1 VKNIYRLTRKG
12 GVKIVE
18 KVDSQVVDTWW
29 KQWFEHKDET
39 AANQLIEHYMY
50 LVHFHVDR
58 VASYIPEQFD
68 RNELKSL
75 GLYGLF
81 DALNKYDPERNNKFD
96 TYATIRIRG
105 SIMDGLRREDWLPRS
120 LRDQAKKIDQVTDEL
135 KQRLMRTP
143 NAKDIAE
150 ELGKTEEE
158 IEEIVANTMFAN
170 VISLDTAYVQQ
181 DEDDTTELIGN
192 VEDENAVL
200 PDDMTFQA
208 ESKREL
214 IESIKKLNETE
225 QLVISLFYEK
235 ELTLTEIGKILDL
248 TTSRISQIHKR
259 AIFKLKG
266 ISKKLS
272 SST

>member
-1 VKNIYRLTRKG
+1 MKNIYRLTRKG

-266 ISKKLS
+266 ILKKLS

>member
-1 VKNIYRLTRKG
+1 M
-12 GVKIVE
+12 E
-18 KVDSQVVDTWW
+18 KVDSRVVDKWW
-29 KQWFEHKDET
+29 KQWFEQKDET

-50 LVHFHVDR
+50 LVHFHVER
-58 VASYIPEQFD
+58 IASYIPEQFD

-105 SIMDGLRREDWLPRS
+105 SIMDGLRKEDWLPRS
-120 LRDQAKKIDQVTDEL
+120 LRDQAKKIEQVTEEL
-135 KQRLMRTP
+135 EQRLMRTP
-143 NAKDIAE
+143 KAKDIAK
-150 ELGKTEEE
+150 ELGTTEEN
-158 IEEIVANTMFAN
+158 IVEIVANTMFAN

-181 DEDDTTELIGN
+181 DEDDTTELVSN

-200 PDDMTFQA
+200 PDEMTFQA
-208 ESKREL
+208 ENKREL

-235 ELTLTEIGKILDL
+235 ELTLTEIGKVLDL

-259 AIFKLKG
+259 AIFKLKD
-266 ISKKLS
+266 ILTKLS
-272 SST
+272 ATT